1 MLPEI
6 QGAKLRNFP
15 WNAFVLDL
23 VLDYYDGPRILLQ
36 RSKAGQLYL
45 AWWNDEDDD
54 TDRWLYLPLS
64 EERLHEVLS
73 GSIPALDALNNP
85 EDGNLLVV
93 DIDVNTDTVARAV
106 ATTAAALPQDSLPL
120 EWVRLDM
127 PVPAEVSSP
136 PGRKNAHSPDVSK
149 VETPSRTPYGG

>member
-23 VLDYYDGPRILLQ
+23 VLDYYDGPRLMLQ

-45 AWWNDEDDD
+45 AWWNDTDEE
-54 TDRWLYLPLS
+54 TDRWLYLPIS
-64 EERLHEVLS
+64 EPRLHKVLS
-73 GSIPALDALNNP
+73 GEIPVLEALNNP

-93 DIDVNTDTVARAV
+93 DIDVNTDTVAQAV

-120 EWVRLDM
+120 ERVRLDM

-136 PGRKNAHSPDVSK
+136 PGKENAHSPDVSK